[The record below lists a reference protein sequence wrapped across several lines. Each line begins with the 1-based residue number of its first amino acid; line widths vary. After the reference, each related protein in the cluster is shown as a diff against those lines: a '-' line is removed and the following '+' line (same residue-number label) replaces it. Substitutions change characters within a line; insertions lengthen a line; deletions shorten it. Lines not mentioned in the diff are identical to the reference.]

1 MPRRPFENQNGVVA
15 RRFFDF
21 DTHETPVERAVLF
34 VKLAVFCDSRC
45 AYALQRPPRERGLE
59 DVGGVH
65 CALRRASA
73 DYRVEFVDEKNDV
86 ARLFDFVHDRLDSLF
101 ELSAVFCARDHQS
114 HVERDY
120 ALRGNQ
126 FGDFALCDFLRQA
139 LDYRGFADAR
149 LSHENRIC
157 LCAAAQNLNYAHDF
171 VCASHDG
178 VELAVAGK
186 FGEVAPE
193 RFKSALFAVFG
204 AFAALG
210 LGNVG
215 VGVVGGIAHKLWV

>member
-1 MPRRPFENQNGVVA
+1 MHCN
-15 RRFFDF
+15 D
-21 DTHETPVERAVLF
+21 
-34 VKLAVFCDSRC
+34 
-45 AYALQRPPRERGLE
+45 PRESAGLKMLE
-59 DVGGVH
+59 ASIAPSAAPAPTIVWSSSMKRMTSPAFSISSMTALIRSSNCPRYFVPATIRAMSSVITRFEAISSGTSPFAIS
-65 CALRRASA
+65 CAKPS
-73 DYRVEFVDEKNDV
+73 
-86 ARLFDFVHDRLDSLF
+86 
-101 ELSAVFCARDHQS
+101 
-114 HVERDY
+114 
-120 ALRGNQ
+120 
-126 FGDFALCDFLRQA
+126 
-139 LDYRGFADAR
+139 DYRGFADAR
-149 LSHENRIC
+149 LSHENRIV